1 MITLFL
7 SDTLQNPTV
16 SYFPIKVE
24 IKTIDDFRYSV
35 YSDYV
40 CAAYRNNHRSNED
53 FLWANGLGMDCDND
67 HSNNPEDWKTPDD
80 IRRAFPNVMC
90 LIHYSRHHQKQKKD
104 KGPRP
109 RFHVLFPISVCD
121 NVETYAAL
129 KRKAYEM
136 FPFFDNNALDAAR
149 MFFGTEE
156 SCVEYIDGELGLD
169 EYIKQH
175 ESNKTATTKNA
186 GASSIILEG
195 ERNSMLSHFAG
206 KVLIK
211 YGDTD
216 KAYQCFV
223 EESKKCEP
231 PLDSLEL
238 ATIWTSARKFSQSI
252 RDKEEYVQPEEYQTD
267 AGTGIAQSY
276 KPDDQS
282 DVGQAEMLAHCYRD
296 HLRYSTQTGY
306 IYYNGQYWEESE
318 LRAQALAQEL
328 TDCQMDE
335 YLENLQQ
342 AETEFVES
350 GAKKLVEKMG
360 TRAEGALNE
369 RQKESVQA
377 LQDARGYGKY
387 IASRRKSTNIRATLT
402 EAKPMLEI
410 DPQLLDSDPY
420 LLCTPGG
427 TYDLREG
434 TLSLRPHSPEDYI
447 TKITAVSAGYAGEEL
462 WNAHLKSVFCGDQE
476 LIDYVQLLCGTILMG
491 QVKMEGIIMA
501 YGGGRNGKSTL
512 WNVIA
517 RVLGNYSGTLSAE
530 TLTTSCKHNNRP
542 ELAELRGKRLV
553 IAAEMREGAILDDGV
568 VKVLSSTDL
577 IHAEKKYKAPFA
589 FTPSHSTVLYTNHL
603 PKVRATDDGIWRRL
617 HVVPFDARFTGKSDI
632 KNYAD
637 FLFQNAGEYILLWM
651 IEGAQKAYVLGY
663 SFERPKRVRD
673 AIDAYRAANDWFGN
687 FISEK
692 CIVHPEARVESGKLY
707 SAYRNYCM
715 ETNEYTRST
724 KDFYAAVEAAGYQRT
739 TSKGCSFRLGIQL
752 RD

>member
-1 MITLFL
+1 MTIYV
-7 SDTLQNPTV
+7 SDTTQQKNATI
-16 SYFPIKVE
+16 FPRKIVVQ
-24 IKTIDDFRYSV
+24 TIDDLRNAVSC
-35 YSDYV
+35 DYV
-40 CAAYRNNHRSNED
+40 CAEYRNGHRAKVD
-53 FLWANGLGMDCDND
+53 FLHADCVGMDCDND
-67 HSNNPEDWKTPDD
+67 HSDNPSDWVNVEDLCK
-80 IRRAFPNVMC
+80 AFPDVEMY
-90 LIHYSRHHQKQKKD
+90 IHYSRNHMRS
-104 KGPRP
+104 KGTKAPRP
-109 RFHVLFPISVCD
+109 KFHVLFPILDCADADS
-121 NVETYAAL
+121 YATI
-129 KRKAYEM
+129 KRSAHKL
-136 FPFFDNNALDAAR
+136 FPFFDRNALDVAR

-156 SCVEYIDGELGLD
+156 ASVEYIDGKLGLD

-175 ESNKTATTKNA
+175 ETNKTVTTKNA
-186 GASSIILEG
+186 EASLIIMEG
-195 ERNSMLSHFAG
+195 ERNATLSHFAG
-206 KVLIK
+206 KVLVK

-252 RDKEEYVQPEEYQTD
+252 RSKEEYVQPEEYQTD
-267 AGTGIAQSY
+267 AGTQSY

-296 HLRYSTQTGY
+296 RLRYSTQTGY
-306 IYYNGQYWEESE
+306 LYYSGQYWQERE

-328 TDCQMDE
+328 TDRQMDE
-335 YLENLQQ
+335 YLENLQL
-342 AETEFVES
+342 AETEYAES
-350 GAKKLVEKMG
+350 GAKTLIEKMG
-360 TRAEGALNE
+360 SRAESALNE
-369 RQKESVQA
+369 KQKKAVQA
-377 LQDARGYGKY
+377 LQDARAYGKY
-387 IASRRKSTNIRATLT
+387 IANRRKSTGIRATLT
-402 EAKPMLEI
+402 EAKPILEI
-410 DPQLLDSDPY
+410 NPQLLDSNPY

-434 TLSLRPHSPEDYI
+434 PSSLRLNSPEDYI
-447 TKITAVSAGYAGEEL
+447 TKITAVSASYTGKEL
-462 WNAHLKSVFCGDQE
+462 WDAHLKSVFCGDQE
-476 LIDYVQLLCGTILMG
+476 LIDYVQLICGTILVG

-577 IHAEKKYKAPFA
+577 IHAEKKYRAPFA

-617 HVVPFDARFTGKSDI
+617 HVIPFEARFTGKGDV

-651 IEGAQKAYVLGY
+651 IEGAQKAYALEY
-663 SFERPKRVRD
+663 SFERPKCVQA

-692 CIVHPEARVESGKLY
+692 CIVHPDARAESGKLY
-707 SAYRNYCM
+707 TAYRNYCL

-724 KDFYAAVEAAGYQRT
+724 KDFYRAVEVAGYQRT
-739 TSKGCSFRLGIQL
+739 TSKGCTSIRGLQL